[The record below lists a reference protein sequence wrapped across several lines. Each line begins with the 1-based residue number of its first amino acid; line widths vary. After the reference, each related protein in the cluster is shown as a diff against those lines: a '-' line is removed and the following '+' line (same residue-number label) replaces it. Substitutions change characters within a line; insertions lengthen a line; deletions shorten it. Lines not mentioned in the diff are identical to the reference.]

1 VIAAAGLITGA
12 VLLIIDV
19 TGALP
24 HHTFGPGET
33 VSVHLKRDPQPGF
46 YMTGAGSLDDTCY
59 ALGPT
64 GQRINP
70 HRMSINVTV
79 NENGTQWYVLSQL
92 RLPADGTYQLTCL
105 KTATNAGARYAVGTP
120 LNAGRTIM
128 MILIPVG
135 ALLIALVIT
144 IVTAVRRN
152 AHRRRLMAPPP
163 GYS

>member
-1 VIAAAGLITGA
+1 MIAAAGLITGG
-12 VLLIIDV
+12 VLLFIDV
-19 TGALP
+19 TGSLP

-33 VSVHLKRDPQPGF
+33 VSVPLKRDPQPGF
-46 YMTGAGSLDDTCY
+46 YVTDAGSPDDTCY

-64 GQRINP
+64 GQRIDP
-70 HRMSINVTV
+70 HPMSVKETV
-79 NENGTQWYVLSQL
+79 NDNGTQWHVLSRL
-92 RLPADGTYQLTCL
+92 RLPADGTYQVTCL
-105 KTATNAGARYAVGTP
+105 KTATNAGARYAMGTP
-120 LNAGRTIM
+120 FDAARTIM

-163 GYS
+163 GYY